1 MEAAPLTA
9 DALLRHEAF
18 VLRLARSLV
27 RNEASAEDIAQETL
41 LSALEHRPHP
51 AGLRSWLAR
60 VTRHRALDHLRGE
73 QRRSDR
79 ELRAARSEAIETGPS
94 AHERLEL
101 EHKVVSAVL
110 ALEEPYR
117 SVVIAAYYE
126 GLEPN
131 EIARRRRVAPG
142 TVRSQLSRAIEQLRA
157 KLDREAG
164 GEFQDWRPALV
175 ALLRVGEMKA
185 HASALATAGTVVLS
199 WKVIIAATAAA
210 VAVSL
215 IGWFILRP
223 EPPTP
228 VDTSGLPIGLVPAES
243 AEDSESTSGSAAERR
258 ELIEAGTSEV
268 PVTTGENE
276 PLPTFVL
283 EGRLEVG
290 VAPAR
295 NIDWLASRF
304 SVEGT
309 GEYNI
314 DLGWEVQQRV
324 EKLGLFEVRAT
335 PIRRSSWRGGPR
347 DGVLQAMSNSWAGLR
362 LTVRHPLLSDASKVV
377 EFPAWPWPE
386 GVRTGTESEFRLDAD
401 RIVLDAATGVNGLV
415 RLEDGA
421 AGEHV
426 VVGLFY
432 FDADGVPSY
441 VVDQSGPCDEEGRF
455 FLHQNRPGPAIV
467 LASAQGLKP
476 GWKRVDILEGAVTD
490 VGTLDLNGGVAVS
503 GKVQRVGNR
512 PVEEYEVEVDGF
524 DPQLQNTRTS
534 RWQSMLLLPT
544 LEMFMWNGETM
555 HRSRAKSPVLGDGSF
570 SIGGLSEESYRVRVR
585 IRADLVQTS
594 LVATHNEVW
603 EQAMAP
609 SESLLLSPRTS
620 SIRVRIVPKT
630 GPRQKGTHGAI
641 DFQYDLD
648 RQRPERGR
656 LSFLDETRFECPAHM
671 PLDIT
676 LPSQPS
682 GAVFRVVAPSV
693 GEELTFE
700 IPD

>member
-1 MEAAPLTA
+1 M
-9 DALLRHEAF
+9 
-18 VLRLARSLV
+18 
-27 RNEASAEDIAQETL
+27 
-41 LSALEHRPHP
+41 
-51 AGLRSWLAR
+51 
-60 VTRHRALDHLRGE
+60 
-73 QRRSDR
+73 
-79 ELRAARSEAIETGPS
+79 
-94 AHERLEL
+94 
-101 EHKVVSAVL
+101 L

-142 TVRSQLSRAIEQLRA
+142 TVRSQLSRAIEQLRER
-157 KLDREAG
+157 LDREG
-164 GEFQDWRPALV
+164 GGRFRDWRPALV

-185 HASALATAGTVVLS
+185 PASALATAGTVVLS
-199 WKVIIAATAAA
+199 WKVTIAAAAA
-210 VAVSL
+210 ALAVSL

-228 VDTSGLPIGLVPAES
+228 VDTSGLPIGLVPTEA
-243 AEDSESTSGSAAERR
+243 AEDSESTSGSTAERR
-258 ELIEAGTSEV
+258 EPIEAGTPEA
-268 PVTTGENE
+268 PAAIGENE

-295 NIDWLASRF
+295 NIDWLASRL

-309 GEYNI
+309 GEYNL
-314 DLGWEVQQRV
+314 DLRFEVLQRV
-324 EKLGLFEVRAT
+324 EESGHFEIRAT
-335 PIRRSSWRGGPR
+335 PVRTRSSWGGTLL
-347 DGVLQAMSNSWAGLR
+347 DNLQSMSQAWAGLR
-362 LTVRHPLLSDASKVV
+362 LSVRHPLLSDASTVV
-377 EFPAWPWPE
+377 EFPTWPWPQ
-386 GVRTGTESEFRLDAD
+386 GVRTGTESEFRLDAC
-401 RIVLDAATGVNGLV
+401 RIVLDAATGVNGVV

-421 AGEHV
+421 AGDHI

-455 FLHQNRPGPAIV
+455 FLHQNRPGAAIV

-490 VGTLDLNGGVAVS
+490 VGTLDLSGGVAVR
-503 GKVQRVGNR
+503 GKVQRVGKR

-524 DPQLQNTRTS
+524 DPQLQNTQTS

-544 LEMFMWNGETM
+544 LEMFMWNGEIM
-555 HRSRAKSPVLGDGSF
+555 HRSRAKSPVSGDGSF

-585 IRADLVQTS
+585 IRAVQAS
-594 LVATHNEVW
+594 LATEVW
-603 EQAMAP
+603 EQVTVP
-609 SESLLLSPRTS
+609 SESLVLSPRTS

-630 GPRQKGTHGAI
+630 GPQVTQGAI
-641 DFQYDLD
+641 DFRYDLD
-648 RQRPERGR
+648 RPTPRTGR
-656 LSFLDETRFECPAHM
+656 LSFLNETRLECPAHM

-682 GAVFRVVAPSV
+682 GGVFRVVAPSV

-700 IPD
+700 IPN